1 MTLKIFDLLPDYKAL
16 LDLEPG
22 ELAGVVIE
30 YFNSEGANLNDLN
43 RHNFGLPHIVEG
55 YPSA

>member
-22 ELAGVVIE
+22 ELAGK
-30 YFNSEGANLNDLN
+30 LD
-43 RHNFGLPHIVEG
+43 HIIFIMLVLKDT
-55 YPSA
+55 